1 MKFNRINLWRLN
13 QAAFFV
19 ALSGVVGYSVYD
31 SQKEDIVLSELA
43 MENVEALAGGES
55 NGGYA
60 VVSKDE
66 YTHTLHCSGNGSLSC
81 TW

>member
-1 MKFNRINLWRLN
+1 MNVRKMLK
-13 QAAFFV
+13 AAFFV

-31 SQKEDIVLSELA
+31 SQKEDIVLSDLA
-43 MENVEALAGGES
+43 MENVEALAGRES
-55 NGGYA
+55 GSGYA